1 VWFFIALRAT
11 AVSQLNKK
19 YGLDSKDIRIESMA
33 WLEREKAPILKGD
46 RIDTPDG
53 LWTKC
58 EHCSE
63 IILHKELVENLNVC
77 PKCDHHYP
85 IPVWER
91 IGSLVDDGSFI
102 EWDKDLKSTDP
113 LKFAD
118 SKPYSKR
125 LEEQHKK
132 TGRWDAFVAGVGTIN
147 GRTIHLGVFDFQF
160 MGGSMG
166 AVVGEKISRLLLR
179 AAQVKEPAVIVSSSG
194 GARMQEGLISLMQM
208 AKTCAAVSKMRE
220 AGVPYISVLC
230 HPTTGG
236 VAASF
241 AMLGDINI
249 GEPNALIGFA
259 GPRVIEQTIR
269 AQLPVGFQRS
279 EYLLEHGMLDLICH
293 RDSLRPTISRVLDI
307 LAANVKKH

>member
-1 VWFFIALRAT
+1 
-11 AVSQLNKK
+11 
-19 YGLDSKDIRIESMA
+19 MA
-33 WLEREKAPILKGD
+33 WLEREKAPIAKSD

-53 LWTKC
+53 LWEKC
-58 EHCSE
+58 TSCSE
-63 IILHKELVENLNVC
+63 IILKRDLSENLNVC
-77 PKCDHHYP
+77 PKCDYHYP
-85 IPVWER
+85 LPVWER
-91 IGSLVDDGSFI
+91 INSLVDDGSFV
-102 EWDKDLKSTDP
+102 ECDQNLRSTDP

-132 TGRWDAFVAGVGTIN
+132 TGRWDAFVSGRGTIN
-147 GRTIHLGVFDFQF
+147 GRPFHLGVFDFQF

-166 AVVGEKISRLLLR
+166 SVVGEKIARLFVR
-179 AAQVKEPAVIVSSSG
+179 AAEAKEPAVVVSSSG

-208 AKTCAAVSKMRE
+208 AKTCAAVSKMRD
-220 AGVPYISVLC
+220 AGVPYISVMC

-249 GEPNALIGFA
+249 GEPQALIGFA

-269 AQLPVGFQRS
+269 AQLPEGFQRS
-279 EYLLEHGMLDLICH
+279 EYLLEHGMLDMISH
-293 RDSLRPTISRVLDI
+293 RDSLRINISRVLDI
-307 LAANVKKH
+307 LAANVAKN

>member
-1 VWFFIALRAT
+1 
-11 AVSQLNKK
+11 
-19 YGLDSKDIRIESMA
+19 MA
-33 WLEREKAPILKGD
+33 WLEREKAPIAKSE

-53 LWTKC
+53 LWEKC
-58 EHCSE
+58 VNCSE
-63 IILHKELVENLNVC
+63 IILKRELYDNLNVC

-85 IPVWER
+85 LPVWER
-91 IGSLVDDGSFI
+91 IHSVMDEGSFV
-102 EWDKDLKSTDP
+102 ECDANLKSSDP
-113 LKFAD
+113 LEFTD
-118 SKPYSKR
+118 SKSYASR
-125 LEEQHKK
+125 LEDQFKK
-132 TGRWDAFVAGVGTIN
+132 TGRRDAFVSGRGTLS
-147 GRTIHLGVFDFQF
+147 GRGLHIGVFDFQF

-166 AVVGEKISRLLLR
+166 SVVGEKIARLFVR
-179 AAQVKEPAVIVSSSG
+179 AAKAKEPAVVVSSSG

-208 AKTCAAVSKMRE
+208 AKTCAAVAKMRE
-220 AGVPYISVLC
+220 AGVPYISILC

-269 AQLPVGFQRS
+269 AQLPEGFQRS

-293 RDSLRPTISRVLDI
+293 RDSMRMTLARLLDI
-307 LAANVKKH
+307 LAANVSKS